1 MTTQMTTLANGLR
14 VISESRQG
22 VETTA
27 VGVWVDAGARY
38 ETNLNNGVAHMLE
51 HMAFKGTQSRSA
63 QDIAVEIES
72 VGGHLNAYTSR
83 EHTAYFARVLKE
95 DLPLS
100 IEILADILQ
109 HSTFEE
115 EELVR
120 ERAVVIQEIGQ
131 AADTP
136 DDIIFDHLQAVCFPD
151 QPLGRSILGP
161 VDGVA
166 NMDREVLFDFKAEHY
181 TASRMLLCAA
191 VAVEHDALVALAKEN
206 FSALRQGG
214 LNPFEAAV
222 FKGGERRDDREL
234 EQVHFALALPALAY
248 EDDDFYPMQ
257 VMSTV
262 LGGGMSSRLF
272 QEIREK
278 RGLCYSI
285 FCFASSYKEC
295 GSFTI
300 YAGTGADQT
309 GELVPVIC
317 EELLRLGEDASS
329 DEVDRARSQ
338 LKAGT
343 LMSLESSAS
352 RAEQLARQTLVFGR
366 QLPLAELIE
375 RIDAVD
381 AAAVRRVASR
391 ITGLAK
397 NSPDFALAA
406 MGPIRDLVSY
416 DKIAAKLT
424 GG

>member
-14 VISESRQG
+14 VISESRDG
-22 VETTA
+22 VQTTA

-38 ETNLNNGVAHMLE
+38 ENVANNGVAHMLE
-51 HMAFKGTQSRSA
+51 HMAFKGTDSRSA

-83 EHTAYFARVLKE
+83 EHTAYFVRVLKE
-95 DLPLS
+95 DLGLS
-100 IEILADILQ
+100 VDILADILQ
-109 HSTFEE
+109 RSTFAE
-115 EELVR
+115 EELER

-131 AADTP
+131 SEDTP
-136 DDIIFDHLQAVCFPD
+136 DDIIFDRLQDACFPD
-151 QPLGRSILGP
+151 QALGRSILGP
-161 VDGVA
+161 ATGVA
-166 NMDREVLFDFKAEHY
+166 SMGREVLIDFMTEHY
-181 TASRMLLCAA
+181 TASRLLLCAA
-191 VAVEHDALVALAKEN
+191 GAVDHDALVALAEEK
-206 FSALRQGG
+206 FGALSQGQH
-214 LNPFEAAV
+214 NPFEGAV
-222 FKGGERRDDREL
+222 FQGGERREERDL

-248 EDDDFYPMQ
+248 DDDDFYPMQ

-272 QEIREK
+272 QEVREK

-295 GSFTI
+295 GAFTI
-300 YAGTGADQT
+300 YAGTGADQV

-317 EELLRLGEDASS
+317 DEMLRLGGDASAE
-329 DEVDRARSQ
+329 EVDRARAQ

-366 QLPLAELIE
+366 QIPVEELIE

-381 AAAVRRVASR
+381 EAAVRRVAVR
-391 ITGLAK
+391 IAGAENLAVAALGPIGGLA
-397 NSPDFALAA
+397 S
-406 MGPIRDLVSY
+406 RDE
-416 DKIAAKLT
+416 IAARFAK
-424 GG
+424 G

>member
-1 MTTQMTTLANGLR
+1 MTTLGNGLR
-14 VISESRQG
+14 VISDSRDG
-22 VETTA
+22 VETTS

-38 ETNLNNGVAHMLE
+38 ETEANNGVAHMLE
-51 HMAFKGTQSRSA
+51 HMAFKGTDRRSA

-83 EHTAYFARVLKE
+83 EHTAYFVRVLKE

-100 IEILADILQ
+100 VDILADILQ
-109 HSTFEE
+109 RSTFEE
-115 EELVR
+115 EELAR

-131 AADTP
+131 SEDTP
-136 DDIIFDHLQAVCFPD
+136 DDIIFDRLQEAAYPD

-161 VDGVA
+161 AEGVA
-166 NMDREVLFDFKAEHY
+166 NMDRQVLFDFMAEHY
-181 TASRMLLCAA
+181 TANRLLLCAA
-191 VAVEHDALVALAKEN
+191 GAVDHDALVKLAEGH
-206 FSALRQGG
+206 FGSLRRGDE
-214 LNPFEAAV
+214 NPFEPGV
-222 FKGGERRDDREL
+222 FHGGERRDQRDL

-248 EDDDFYPMQ
+248 DDDDFYPLQ

-272 QEIREK
+272 QEVREK

-295 GSFTI
+295 GAFTV
-300 YAGTGADQT
+300 YAGTGADQV

-317 EELLRLGEDASS
+317 NEMLRLGDDAAAE
-329 DEVDRARSQ
+329 EVDRARAQ

-366 QLPLAELIE
+366 QIPVKELIE

-381 AAAVRRVASR
+381 VAAVRRVAER
-391 ITGLAK
+391 IAKGGNGRPNLAV
-397 NSPDFALAA
+397 AA
-406 MGPIRDLVSY
+406 MGPIAGLASREE
-416 DKIAAKLT
+416 IAARFAQ
-424 GG
+424 G